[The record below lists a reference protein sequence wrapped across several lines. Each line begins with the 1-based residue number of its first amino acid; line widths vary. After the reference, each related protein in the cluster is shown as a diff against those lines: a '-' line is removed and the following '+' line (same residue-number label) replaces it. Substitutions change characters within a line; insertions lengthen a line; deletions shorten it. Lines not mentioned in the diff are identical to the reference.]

1 MKKSEFFEELKDILE
16 AEGIAIDENS
26 KLSEAGTYDSMSIM
40 SIIALVDDNFNKR
53 LTSDQLKSVKTTGDL
68 MKLVGLENFN

>member
-26 KLSEAGTYDSMSIM
+26 KLSEVGTYDSMSIM
-40 SIIALVDDNFNKR
+40 SIVALVDDNFNKR
-53 LTSDQLKSVKTTGDL
+53 LTSNQLKSVKTTGDL